1 MKAYIITSARYEECY
16 IKEWVK
22 YNLEIGF
29 DKIIINDNN
38 PKDYPYN
45 LKDILKEYIDKG
57 QVIVERYYDEH
68 ELPNDIQTW
77 DDEFG
82 KIYTWLYDKYKD
94 EFDWFAKLDIDEFI
108 EIPETNNNIKSFLQQ
123 DKFNNALSIII
134 PWKLYSIKDKYSN
147 YYTRLKYNKDRYT
160 TDKIDILYDWM
171 FKSIIKKTEYVD
183 WIGAHWA
190 EFKIS
195 YNNDKNLICYA
206 LPDGKNAS
214 LEILFN
220 TDVEYDI
227 MFKKLN
233 QKLIYINKISCI
245 CHINHYNI
253 KSDEE
258 LCNKAIKFDADI
270 YNGYSLHDFY
280 VQLTEQHPD
289 MFEHPRDL
297 YKLYF
302 IDNINNIQED

>member
-1 MKAYIITSARYEECY
+1 
-16 IKEWVK
+16 
-22 YNLEIGF
+22 
-29 DKIIINDNN
+29 
-38 PKDYPYN
+38 
-45 LKDILKEYIDKG
+45 
-57 QVIVERYYDEH
+57 
-68 ELPNDIQTW
+68 
-77 DDEFG
+77 
-82 KIYTWLYDKYKD
+82 
-94 EFDWFAKLDIDEFI
+94 
-108 EIPETNNNIKSFLQQ
+108 
-123 DKFNNALSIII
+123 
-134 PWKLYSIKDKYSN
+134 
-147 YYTRLKYNKDRYT
+147 
-160 TDKIDILYDWM
+160 M
-171 FKSIIKKTEYVD
+171 FKSIIKNTEYVD

-190 EFKIS
+190 EFKRS

-280 VQLTEQHPD
+280 VQLKEQHPD